1 MRTWLG
7 LLGLLSAPLL
17 WADEAE
23 DRLARMIQAQASQSY
38 QGTFVY
44 ERQGS
49 FVTHQLWRRALDG
62 QLRERLLQLDGMPR
76 ESLSENGRVLCMTG
90 SADELQLPQRQQ
102 MLTHLDAQALSV
114 HYQPRLLGS
123 NRIAGREVEELA
135 LLPRDPHR
143 YAMQLSLDRQTGLPL
158 RSLLLGAQG
167 QLLERLQFT
176 EIQLQAPADEQL
188 QAVGDCRDIEPL
200 AAARDAQVW
209 RADWLPPG
217 FVALATWRRSS
228 PLGGQELL
236 TQVYG
241 DGLASISV
249 FIEPLREAQAGDAH
263 SQAGPTAINSRQHST
278 PQGQFMVTVLGEVP
292 PATVERVALSMRAPG
307 GQP

>member
-49 FVTHQLWRRALDG
+49 FVAHQLWRRALDG

-143 YAMQLSLDRQTGLPL
+143 YAMQLSLDRQIGLPL

>member
-1 MRTWLG
+1 MRIWLG
-7 LLGLLSAPLL
+7 LFGLLSAPLL

-23 DRLARMIQAQASQSY
+23 GWLARMIEAQASQSY

-49 FVTHQLWRRALDG
+49 FVAHQLWRRAING

-76 ESLSENGRVLCMTG
+76 ESLSENGRLLCMTG
-90 SADELQLPQRQQ
+90 SADELQLPPRQQ
-102 MLTHLDAQALSV
+102 MLTHLNAQTLTA
-114 HYQPRLLGS
+114 HYQPRLLGT

-143 YAMQLSLDRQTGLPL
+143 YAMQLSLDHQTGLPL

-176 EIQLQAPADEQL
+176 EIQLQAPTDEQL
-188 QAVGDCRDIEPL
+188 QAAGDCRDIKPL

-217 FVALATWRRSS
+217 FVAQATWRRAS

-263 SQAGPTAINSRQHST
+263 SQAGPTAINSRLHST
-278 PQGQFMVTVLGEVP
+278 PQGEFMVTVLGEVP

>member
-49 FVTHQLWRRALDG
+49 FVAHQLWRRALDG

-241 DGLASISV
+241 DGLASMSV

>member
-49 FVTHQLWRRALDG
+49 FVAHQLWRRALDG

-76 ESLSENGRVLCMTG
+76 ESLSENGRLLCMTG

-102 MLTHLDAQALSV
+102 MRAHLNAQTLSA
-114 HYQPRLLGS
+114 HYQSRLLGS

-176 EIQLQAPADEQL
+176 EIRLQAPADEQL
-188 QAVGDCRDIEPL
+188 QAAGDCRDIEPL

-217 FVALATWRRSS
+217 FVALATWRRAS

-292 PATVERVALSMRAPG
+292 PVTVERVALSMRPPG

>member
-49 FVTHQLWRRALDG
+49 FVAHQLWRRAIGG
-62 QLRERLLQLDGMPR
+62 QLRERLLQLDGIPR
-76 ESLSENGRVLCMTG
+76 ESLSENGRLLCMTG

-102 MLTHLDAQALSV
+102 MLTHLNAQALSA
-114 HYQPRLLGS
+114 HYQARLLGS

-188 QAVGDCRDIEPL
+188 QPAGDCRDIEPL

-217 FVALATWRRSS
+217 FVALATWRRAS

>member
-49 FVTHQLWRRALDG
+49 FVAHQLWRRALDG

-188 QAVGDCRDIEPL
+188 QPAGDCRDIEPL

>member
-7 LLGLLSAPLL
+7 LFGLLSAPLL
-17 WADEAE
+17 WADETG
-23 DRLARMIQAQASQSY
+23 DWLARMIEAQASQSY

-49 FVTHQLWRRALDG
+49 FVAHQLWRRVIDG
-62 QLRERLLQLDGMPR
+62 QQTERLLQLDGMPR
-76 ESLSENGRVLCMTG
+76 ESLSRNGRLLCMTG
-90 SADELQLPQRQQ
+90 SADELQLPPRQQ
-102 MLTHLDAQALSV
+102 MLTHLDAQSLTA

-123 NRIAGREVEELA
+123 NRIAGREVEEVA

-143 YAMQLSLDRQTGLPL
+143 YAMQLSLDRETGLPL
-158 RSLLLGAQG
+158 RSLLLAAQG

-176 EIQLQAPADEQL
+176 ELQLQAPGDEQL
-188 QAVGDCRDIEPL
+188 RATGDCREIEPL
-200 AAARDAQVW
+200 AVARDAEVW
-209 RADWLPPG
+209 RANWLPPG
-217 FVALATWRRSS
+217 FVALATWQRPN
-228 PLGGQELL
+228 PLGGQDLL

-278 PQGQFMVTVLGEVP
+278 PQGEFMVTVLGEVP

>member
-49 FVTHQLWRRALDG
+49 FVAHQLWRRALDG

-217 FVALATWRRSS
+217 FVALATWRHAS

>member
-49 FVTHQLWRRALDG
+49 FVAHQLWRRALDG

-90 SADELQLPQRQQ
+90 SADELLLPQRQQ
-102 MLTHLDAQALSV
+102 MLTHLDAQALSA

-217 FVALATWRRSS
+217 FVALATWRRAS

>member
-1 MRTWLG
+1 MRTWLV

-23 DRLARMIQAQASQSY
+23 DWLGRMIEAQASQSY
-38 QGTFVY
+38 QGIFVY

-49 FVTHQLWRRALDG
+49 FVAHRLWRRAIAG
-62 QLRERLLQLDGMPR
+62 QQTERLLQLDGMPR
-76 ESLSENGRVLCMTG
+76 ESLSRNGRLFCMTG
-90 SADELQLPQRQQ
+90 SAGELQLPQRQQ
-102 MLTHLDAQALSV
+102 MLTHLNAKALTA

-123 NRIAGREVEELA
+123 HRIAGREVEELA
-135 LLPRDPHR
+135 LLSRDPHR

-176 EIQLQAPADEQL
+176 ELQLQAPADEQF
-188 QAVGDCRDIEPL
+188 QAAGHCREVEPL
-200 AAARDAQVW
+200 APADETQVW
-209 RADWLPPG
+209 RVDWLPPG
-217 FVALATWRRSS
+217 FVVLATWRRPN

-249 FIEPLREAQAGDAH
+249 FIEPLHEAQADDAH
-263 SQAGPTAINSRQHST
+263 SQAGPTAISSRQHST
-278 PQGQFMVTVLGEVP
+278 PQGEYMVTVLGEVP

-307 GQP
+307 GEL

>member
-23 DRLARMIQAQASQSY
+23 ERLARMIQAQASQSY

-49 FVTHQLWRRALDG
+49 FVAHQLWRRAIAG
-62 QLRERLLQLDGMPR
+62 QQRERLLQLDGMPR
-76 ESLSENGRVLCMTG
+76 ESLREDGRLLCMTG

-102 MLTHLDAQALSV
+102 MLTHLNTQALAA
-114 HYQPRLLGS
+114 HYQLRLLGS

-143 YAMQLSLDRQTGLPL
+143 YAMQLSLDLQTGLPL

-176 EIQLQAPADEQL
+176 EIQLQAPTDEQL
-188 QAVGDCRDIEPL
+188 QPAGDCRDIEPL
-200 AAARDAQVW
+200 SAARDAQVW

-217 FVALATWRRSS
+217 FVALATWRRPS

-249 FIEPLREAQAGDAH
+249 FIEPLHGAQSGDAH

-278 PQGQFMVTVLGEVP
+278 PQGEFMVTVLGEVP

>member
-23 DRLARMIQAQASQSY
+23 ERLARMIQAQASQSY

-49 FVTHQLWRRALDG
+49 FVAHQLWKRALDG

-76 ESLSENGRVLCMTG
+76 ESLREDGRLLCVTG

-102 MLTHLDAQALSV
+102 MLTHLNAQALTA
-114 HYQPRLLGS
+114 HYQLRLLGS

-143 YAMQLSLDRQTGLPL
+143 YAMQLSLDLQTGLPL

-176 EIQLQAPADEQL
+176 EIQLQAPTDEQL
-188 QAVGDCRDIEPL
+188 QAAGDCRDIEPL
-200 AAARDAQVW
+200 SAARDVQVW

-217 FVALATWRRSS
+217 FVALATWRRPS

-249 FIEPLREAQAGDAH
+249 FIEPLHEAQAGDAH

-278 PQGQFMVTVLGEVP
+278 PQGEFMVTVLGEVP

>member
-49 FVTHQLWRRALDG
+49 FVAHQLWRRALDG

-188 QAVGDCRDIEPL
+188 QAAGDCRDIEPL
-200 AAARDAQVW
+200 ASARDAQVW

-217 FVALATWRRSS
+217 FVALATWRRAS
-228 PLGGQELL
+228 PLGGQDLL

>member
-17 WADEAE
+17 WAGEAE

-49 FVTHQLWRRALDG
+49 FVAHQLWRRALDG

>member
-49 FVTHQLWRRALDG
+49 FVAHQLWRRALDG

-158 RSLLLGAQG
+158 RSLLLGAEG

-176 EIQLQAPADEQL
+176 EIQLQAPADAQL
-188 QAVGDCRDIEPL
+188 QAAGDCRDIEPL

-217 FVALATWRRSS
+217 FVALATWRHSS

>member
-49 FVTHQLWRRALDG
+49 FVAHQLWRRALDG

-217 FVALATWRRSS
+217 IVALATWRRSS

>member
-49 FVTHQLWRRALDG
+49 FVAHQLWRRAFDG

-76 ESLSENGRVLCMTG
+76 ESLSENGRLLCMTG

-102 MLTHLDAQALSV
+102 MLTHLDAQALSA

-135 LLPRDPHR
+135 LVPRDPHR

-158 RSLLLGAQG
+158 RSLLLGSQG

-188 QAVGDCRDIEPL
+188 QAAADCRDIEPL

-217 FVALATWRRSS
+217 FVALATWRRAS
-228 PLGGQELL
+228 PLGDQELL